1 MLYLSFKIYY
11 LILLHSVELAAEMTG
26 FRLNLT
32 TTFSEIKSPVPRR
45 ASTSILTL
53 ASFGREVSFT
63 NRYLQVVVHEV
74 KVVSNLPI
82 LFLFQLLELSFLG
95 PAAGWPSAFLLSLG
109 TPSRMPGMQCR
120 EPVSFTSL
128 VYAAEPMDGLCV

>member
-1 MLYLSFKIYY
+1 M
-11 LILLHSVELAAEMTG
+11 ELAAEMTG

-32 TTFSEIKSPVPRR
+32 TTFSEIKSLR

-95 PAAGWPSAFLLSLG
+95 PVAGWPSAFLLSLG

-128 VYAAEPMDGLCV
+128 VYAAEPVIER